1 MLRGENETVKL
12 FARLVVVCMELWRKR
27 REKKIVEWDKAQ
39 NARELKMGV
48 RRVEENERFGNCG
61 IVEADLR
68 K

>member
-1 MLRGENETVKL
+1 
-12 FARLVVVCMELWRKR
+12 MELWRKR

-39 NARELKMGV
+39 NVREGV

-68 K
+68 R